1 LEDHLMGDVDAPT
14 AAALSRRRL
23 FELGATSVGLAAL
36 LAACGN
42 DEDPAPGRV
51 GNAPEETDLSTAEVN
66 DLVYLRTLTSLEYS
80 ILAVYEA
87 LSEIDGL
94 DEDVTALLARFR
106 DDHSSAADTLA
117 ELTSAAGGEPYEC
130 PNSWLMRRT
139 LQPVLDHIIGVS
151 ADGTEIP
158 PSDDPTRDALATA
171 DALETI
177 AAATA
182 QQYVERLADP
192 ATRADVITVG
202 TAASRRAATAA
213 LHANPPPEGYVSPAL
228 TDGEEV
234 ATDEQGFM
242 PEFAIPSRFG
252 QLTPVTLQVGAA
264 DDAGQRFTINIETPA
279 ENAYVYEGQTCPA

>member
-14 AAALSRRRL
+14 ASLSRRHL
-23 FELGATSVGLAAL
+23 FGLGATSVGFAVLV
-36 LAACGN
+36 AACGN

-51 GNAPEETDLSTAEVN
+51 GNAPEETDLPTAEVN
-66 DLVYLRTLTSLEYS
+66 DVVYLRTLTSLEYS
-80 ILAVYEA
+80 ILGVYEA

-94 DEDVTALLARFR
+94 DEDVTALLNRLS
-106 DDHSSAADTLA
+106 DDHNSAADTYA

-139 LQPVLDHIIGVS
+139 LQPVLDHIIGVR

-192 ATRADVITVG
+192 ATRAEVITVG

-213 LHANPPPEGYVSPAL
+213 LDANPPPEGYVSPAL

-234 ATDEQGFM
+234 GTDEQGFV
-242 PEFAIPSRFG
+242 PQFAIPSRFG

>member
-1 LEDHLMGDVDAPT
+1 M
-14 AAALSRRRL
+14 
-23 FELGATSVGLAAL
+23 
-36 LAACGN
+36 
-42 DEDPAPGRV
+42 
-51 GNAPEETDLSTAEVN
+51 
-66 DLVYLRTLTSLEYS
+66 VYLRTLTSLEYS

-87 LSEIDGL
+87 LADIDGL
-94 DEDVTALLARFR
+94 DEDVTALLGRFS
-106 DDHSSAADTLA
+106 DDHNSAADASA

-158 PSDDPTRDALATA
+158 PSDDPDSGRPGNGRRAGD
-171 DALETI
+171 D
-177 AAATA
+177 
-182 QQYVERLADP
+182 RCGHRP
-192 ATRADVITVG
+192 AVRRAPRRSGDRGPRSSPSG

-228 TDGEEV
+228 TEGEEV
-234 ATDEQGFM
+234 AADEQGFM
-242 PEFAIPSRFG
+242 PQFAIPSRFG